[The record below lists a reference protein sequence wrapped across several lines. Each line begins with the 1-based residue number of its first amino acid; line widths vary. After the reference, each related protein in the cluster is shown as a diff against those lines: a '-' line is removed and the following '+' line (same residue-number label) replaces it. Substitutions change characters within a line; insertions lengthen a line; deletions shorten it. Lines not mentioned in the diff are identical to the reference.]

1 MKVINLIFLFSFLV
15 LFYTWFIYPFLL
27 FLLGRLFYKRN
38 IYLSQAYDKKY
49 IPFISII
56 IAAYNEEKVINKRIE
71 NLLQQD
77 YPKDKLEII
86 VASDGSMDKTVEI
99 AKQFEKHGIKVLDF
113 KQNRGRAAVHNDAAK
128 VAKGEILI
136 FTDAGTEF
144 EKNFIKEI
152 IREFEIPNIGCVS
165 GRLIFK
171 TNQTSISTSEGLYW
185 KIETKIRELENKLG
199 IFASGTGACLAIRKR
214 LFSVLDSREDIDDS
228 LPLHVIMSGYK
239 VFFSQSALAYDI
251 ANSSIRSEIKARSR
265 MTAKGITGIIKR
277 WGIKGWIKH
286 PFVSWGLLSHKIL
299 RWFTPFFIVGLFI
312 SNIFLLNKSWF
323 YKFAFVGQIIFYILA
338 ILGFIGELFK
348 KSIPIASIIF
358 SFCIANIGMGIG
370 VIKGLLG
377 KAPAAYKMEE

>member
-1 MKVINLIFLFSFLV
+1 MREEIFFKLIFWISIFIIFYVYFGYFLILKYLSFLYKKREI
-15 LFYTWFIYPFLL
+15 LISEKQKFPFV
-27 FLLGRLFYKRN
+27 
-38 IYLSQAYDKKY
+38 
-49 IPFISII
+49 SII

-113 KQNRGRAAVHNDAAK
+113 KQNRGRAAVQNDSIK
-128 VAKGEILI
+128 KAKGEIVI
-136 FTDAGTEF
+136 FTDAETEF
-144 EKNFIKEI
+144 EKNFLK
-152 IREFEIPNIGCVS
+152 NIVKYFSDNKVGCVV
-165 GRLIFK
+165 GNLIYK
-171 TNQTSISTSEGLYW
+171 VKKSSISQSEGFYF
-185 KIETKIRELENKLG
+185 KFEKKIRELESNLG
-199 IFASGTGACLAIRKR
+199 ILATATGACMAVRKK
-214 LFSVLDSREDIDDS
+214 LWKDLTPIDDCDFTI
-228 LPLHVIMSGYK
+228 PLDVILQGYK
-239 VFFSQSALAYDI
+239 VVFAKDAIAYDI
-251 ANSSIRSEIKARSR
+251 PPSSIRGELKTRIRQTSKNFIG
-265 MTAKGITGIIKR
+265 TLKR

-338 ILGFIGELFK
+338 IFGFIGELFK